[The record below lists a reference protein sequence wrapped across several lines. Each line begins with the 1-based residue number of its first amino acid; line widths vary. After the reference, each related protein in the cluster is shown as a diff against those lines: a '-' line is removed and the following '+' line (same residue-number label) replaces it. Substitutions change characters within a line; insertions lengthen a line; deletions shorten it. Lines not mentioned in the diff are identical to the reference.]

1 MIEALYST
9 FRISSADGKID
20 KKSLCKLVVSLVVAS
35 WIGGRIAFVPN
46 ALLKTTECVK
56 NAEILFL
63 AVVMCFSFS
72 YRCILEEKV
81 FKYLY
86 EEYREILEEVGKNWL
101 GTMLGYLLVI
111 IWSYLFKIFLIATS
125 AKGVLIEK
133 DFFVFCWFILI
144 VSYLVFAIRT
154 MLEIKSF
161 FVNLYTMIE
170 VCNEIKIIDKDK

>member
-46 ALLKTTECVK
+46 ALLKTIECVK

-72 YRCILEEKV
+72 YKCILEEKV

-86 EEYREILEEVGKNWL
+86 GEYREILEEVGKNWL

-111 IWSYLFKIFLIATS
+111 IWSYLFKMFLIATS

-133 DFFVFCWFILI
+133 NFLFFCWFIFI

-161 FVNLYTMIE
+161 FVNLYSMIKI
-170 VCNEIKIIDKDK
+170 CNEIKIIDKDK